1 MLDAIII
8 YLLIAFSVVIP
19 ISVRRIV
26 MSEAQAAVDA
36 VVAQLGKAHDEIV
49 RVIEEL
55 KSREPDVDVSAL
67 EKIAQ
72 VLDDVVPDAPVEEP
86 VEEAPVEE
94 PVEEEVPV
102 EE

>member
-49 RVIEEL
+49 RVIDEL
-55 KSREPDVDVSAL
+55 KAREPDVDVSAL
-67 EKIAQ
+67 ERIAQ
-72 VLDDVVPDAPVEEP
+72 VLDDVVPDPAPEEEP
-86 VEEAPVEE
+86 VEEEAPVEE
-94 PVEEEVPV
+94 
-102 EE
+102 